1 MNLTFEKL
9 LHEIIINES
18 GEEIQPVTK
27 NKLSL
32 FLSNNDFEK
41 DEDVP
46 EWLMVFFFALKN
58 KLSIEPNPLSKAQT
72 KADVWEFFCDLQDL
86 AELGCFDYGEWIRVR
101 LPKHNMLGFISIE
114 HSFYQTEKLSNISDD
129 GLSDIS
135 EAKILNQ

>member
-9 LHEIIINES
+9 LHEIIIKES

-46 EWLMVFFFALKN
+46 EWLMGFFFALKN
-58 KLSIEPNPLSKAQT
+58 KFSIE
-72 KADVWEFFCDLQDL
+72 
-86 AELGCFDYGEWIRVR
+86 
-101 LPKHNMLGFISIE
+101 
-114 HSFYQTEKLSNISDD
+114 
-129 GLSDIS
+129 
-135 EAKILNQ
+135 